1 VNFKNQIGRVEVKK
15 LVLKGLFGAFV
26 TGVLAAGAFVGSSS
40 ALDLSGKK
48 VTMIVPFKEGGG
60 TDGLARLFAPYLQKE
75 LPGNPEVIVLNQPG
89 GGGVTGTNKF
99 QRTAEK
105 DGTVIGMGSTSTFVA
120 YAIGGDKIK
129 YDPMSWEPIM
139 LMLRGAIVYANADKM
154 GLKGGMSDPK
164 GDVAIAQS
172 KGVVIGMKTP
182 TSAEL
187 SDYISW
193 RIMGANV
200 KPVFGLSTSKQR
212 KAFFRQEIMANV
224 DGTGPYLKK
233 VVGKSDF
240 KTVSMF
246 AFGYNGPDGKRLR
259 DPDAPD
265 VPTMEEFY
273 QAAFGKAPFG
283 PAYDAYLNIT
293 GLRVMSKLFALP
305 PGTPRDVVDAYI
317 SVMKRIAKDPKAAKA
332 IKKTVGSLPVYYG
345 EDAKPVMAAGFKI
358 KPSARDWM
366 AKELGEKFNV
376 KM

>member
-1 VNFKNQIGRVEVKK
+1 MSLKILIRTSIAA
-15 LVLKGLFGAFV
+15 LVGFLISTVSILPAWAVDF
-26 TGVLAAGAFVGSSS
+26 
-40 ALDLSGKK
+40 SGKK
-48 VTMIVPFKEGGG
+48 ITMIVPFKEGGG
-60 TDGLARLFAPYLQKE
+60 TDGLARLFAPYLQRE

-99 QRTAEK
+99 QRTAKK

-129 YDPMSWEPIM
+129 YNPMSWEPIM
-139 LMLRGAIVYANADKM
+139 LMLRGAIVYVNAEKM
-154 GLKGGMSDPK
+154 GVKGGMVDPA
-164 GDVAIAQS
+164 GDVAKAQS
-172 KGVVIGMKTP
+172 EGVVIGMKTP

-233 VVGKSDF
+233 VVGKSKF
-240 KTVSMF
+240 KTVPMF

-273 QAAFGKAPFG
+273 RAAFGKAPKG
-283 PAYDAYLNIT
+283 PAYDAYLNIS
-293 GLRVMSKLFALP
+293 GLRVMSKLVALP
-305 PGTPRDVVDAYI
+305 PGTPKEIVKTYI
-317 SVMKRIAKDPKAAKA
+317 SAMKRIAKDPKAKKA

-345 EDAKPVMAAGFKI
+345 EAAKPVMAAGFKI
-358 KPSARDWM
+358 KPSARKWM
-366 AKELGEKFNV
+366 SKELGEKFKV

>member
-1 VNFKNQIGRVEVKK
+1 MN
-15 LVLKGLFGAFV
+15 LKILIRTAIAALAGLLISTVSILPA
-26 TGVLAAGAFVGSSS
+26 LAVDF
-40 ALDLSGKK
+40 SGKK
-48 VTMIVPFKEGGG
+48 ITMIVPFKEGGG

-99 QRTAEK
+99 QRTAST

-129 YDPMSWEPIM
+129 YDPMSWEPII
-139 LMLRGAIVYANADKM
+139 LMLRGAIVYVNADKM
-154 GLKGGMSDPK
+154 GVKGGMSDPK
-164 GDVAIAQS
+164 GDVSIAQS

-212 KAFFRQEIMANV
+212 KAFFRQEITANV

-240 KTVSMF
+240 NTVPMF

-273 QAAFGKAPFG
+273 QAAFGKAPKG

-293 GLRVMSKLFALP
+293 GLRVMSKLVALP
-305 PGTPRDVVDAYI
+305 PGTPKEIVDTYI
-317 SVMKRIAKDPKAAKA
+317 SAMKRIAKDPKAAKA

-345 EDAKPVMAAGFKI
+345 SDAKPVMAAGFKI
-358 KPSARDWM
+358 KPSARAWM
-366 AKELGEKFNV
+366 SKEIGEKFNV